1 MTVTKIGYAMRLQTW
16 SLELTFEQ
24 KKRSMQHYIGASE
37 TGCDVDAF
45 SVKSQIGM
53 QKTAPCVFKAH
64 SIGSQRRKQEGRRA
78 FEADDVLASK
88 LSTEEADDVLASK
101 LSTEDQ

>member
-1 MTVTKIGYAMRLQTW
+1 MTVTKIGYTMRLQTW

-24 KKRSMQHYIGASE
+24 KNGMQHYIGASE

-45 SVKSQIGM
+45 SVKSQMGM

-64 SIGSQRRKQEGRRA
+64 SIGSQRRKKEGRRA

-88 LSTEEADDVLASK
+88 LSTE
-101 LSTEDQ
+101 DQ